1 MTSNNGSQTVD
12 RALQVLDTLAG
23 FTVPPR
29 LSDLSEAVGLNI
41 STTSRLLNS
50 LEHFG
55 YVRRDKQM
63 GCYVLGYK
71 LLHMAQI
78 VEVQTSLHELADE
91 TLKQLVIDTNETAT
105 MTVIEQDMA
114 MVVARKACSNLL
126 RVAPDVGTRVPM
138 YCTGAGKALLA
149 FQSDEV
155 VERILAQGM
164 PPLTETTITTP
175 NAMRAE
181 LENIRRRGYSLDC
194 GEREVGL
201 IAIHAGVRNITGNV
215 VASVGV
221 SGLDQRISP
230 ERIPEIAHLVLL
242 AAGELSRRLGW
253 QPVNLVESGVA
264 ASERFGR

>member
-1 MTSNNGSQTVD
+1 MD

-23 FTVPPR
+23 FTVAPR

-55 YVRRDKQM
+55 YVRRDKQL

-78 VEVQTSLHELADE
+78 VEVQTSIHELADD
-91 TLKQLVIDTNETAT
+91 TLKQLVADTNETAT
-105 MTVIEQDMA
+105 LTVLEHDMA
-114 MVVARKACSNLL
+114 IVVAREVCTNLL
-126 RVAPDVGTRVPM
+126 RAAPSVGTRAPL

-149 FQSDEV
+149 FQPNDM

-164 PPLTETTITTP
+164 PPLTVATITTP
-175 NAMRAE
+175 KAMSAE
-181 LENIRRRGYSLDC
+181 LDAIRRRGYAIDC

-201 IAIHAGVRNITGNV
+201 IAIHAVVRNVTGSV

-221 SGLDQRISP
+221 SGLDHRISVEKRP
-230 ERIPEIAHLVLL
+230 EMANYVLL
-242 AAGELSRRLGW
+242 AAEELSRRLGW
-253 QPVNLVESGVA
+253 HPVNASASRADALEWSDGESLN
-264 ASERFGR
+264 E